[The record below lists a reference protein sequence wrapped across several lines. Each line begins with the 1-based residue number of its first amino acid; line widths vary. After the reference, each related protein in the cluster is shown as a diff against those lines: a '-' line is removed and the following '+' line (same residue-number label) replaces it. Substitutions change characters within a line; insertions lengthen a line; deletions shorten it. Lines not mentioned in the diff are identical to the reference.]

1 MTVTMPSGM
10 PPGAPQGTVAGGE
23 ASVAVGRPR
32 SGRGLP
38 GLRGTGVLGHVCA
51 VVLLLALVVAVVGPY
66 LAPHDPNFV
75 QIRFSNVGP
84 YQDHYLGFDGRGRDL
99 LSRLLAGARTSVLG
113 AVAVALISIT
123 LGVVLAVASAWLG
136 GWFDTITGAVLDI
149 LFAFPGILIAVLA
162 AAVFGPSLKAA
173 TMALAVAYTPYIAR
187 VLRGAALR
195 QRAQQYIAALEVQ
208 GLSGWLICAR
218 HLVPNLLG
226 LVVAQGAVL
235 FGYATVD
242 LTTISFLG
250 LGVQSPQADWGVMV
264 AEGRAGVL
272 QGYPLESLAAGIC
285 IVLVVVA
292 VNLLGERLTERA
304 EGNGR

>member
-1 MTVTMPSGM
+1 MTVTMP
-10 PPGAPQGTVAGGE
+10 PTVPPAAPLPGAATVAL
-23 ASVAVGRPR
+23 GRPR
-32 SGRGLP
+32 SSRGLP
-38 GLRGTGVLGHVCA
+38 GLRGTGVAGHVCA
-51 VVLLLALVVAVVGPY
+51 AILVLALLLALFGGL

-75 QIRFSNVGP
+75 QIRFANIGS

-113 AVAVALISIT
+113 SVVVALISIA
-123 LGVVLAVASAWLG
+123 LGVLLSVAAAWLG
-136 GWFDTITGAVLDI
+136 GWVDTVIGAVLDM

-162 AAVFGPSLKAA
+162 AAVFGPSLQAA
-173 TMALAVAYTPYIAR
+173 SFALSVAYTPYIAR

-195 QRAQQYIAALEVQ
+195 ERAQQYIAALEVQ
-208 GLSGWLICAR
+208 GLGGWAICAR
-218 HLVPNLLG
+218 HLVPNILG

-272 QGYPLESLAAGIC
+272 QGYPLESLSAGIC

-304 EGNGR
+304 QGGGR

>member
-10 PPGAPQGTVAGGE
+10 PPAAPSGGE
-23 ASVAVGRPR
+23 ASVALGRPR
-32 SGRGLP
+32 SRRGLP
-38 GLRGTGVLGHVCA
+38 GLRGTGVTGHVCA
-51 VVLLLALVVAVVGPY
+51 AVMLLALLVALVGGY
-66 LAPHDPNFV
+66 LVPHDPNFV
-75 QIRFSNVGP
+75 QIRFANVGP
-84 YQDHYLGFDGRGRDL
+84 YQDYYLGFDGRGRDL

-113 AVAVALISIT
+113 AVAVAVVSVV
-123 LGVVLAVASAWLG
+123 LGVVLAVAAAWLG
-136 GWFDTITGAVLDI
+136 GWFDTVVGAVLDI

-173 TMALAVAYTPYIAR
+173 SAALAVAYTPYIAR

-195 QRAQQYIAALEVQ
+195 ERAQQYVAALEVQ

-242 LTTISFLG
+242 LATVSFLG

-264 AEGRAGVL
+264 AEGRTGVQ
-272 QGYPLESLAAGIC
+272 QGYPLESLSAGIC

-304 EGNGR
+304 EAGAR